1 VLAEFK
7 EGWHE
12 VVSRS
17 WLVAIIVAF
26 AVFQLTYFPAL
37 LVLGPYVAKTELG
50 GAGAWGTILA
60 VEAAGALL
68 GGLIALRVR
77 FARPLVATL
86 FLTVPAAVVL
96 LLLGVEAPLWLIV
109 PVSFVSGACFAIDG
123 AVWFTTLQEK
133 IPEHALSRVSSF
145 DWFGSVALNP
155 VGYALVGPL
164 SEALGVGSAL
174 VLAGALNLGSTLA
187 MLLVPSVRGLRA
199 GRDAEAAE
207 AA

>member
-1 VLAEFK
+1 M
-7 EGWHE
+7 
-12 VVSRS
+12 
-17 WLVAIIVAF
+17 
-26 AVFQLTYFPAL
+26 
-37 LVLGPYVAKTELG
+37 
-50 GAGAWGTILA
+50 
-60 VEAAGALL
+60 
-68 GGLIALRVR
+68 
-77 FARPLVATL
+77 
-86 FLTVPAAVVL
+86 
-96 LLLGVEAPLWLIV
+96 
-109 PVSFVSGACFAIDG
+109 
-123 AVWFTTLQEK
+123 TLQEK